1 MAPLGD
7 RRRAVIVLVGA
18 LVGRW
23 WVLLVPV
30 AGAIVYGIALLDR
43 RRPGRLGADRL
54 RVRDRVRRG
63 RDRVPARGRRG
74 AAKAADVRRRALAA
88 GLAGSV
94 VSAFPSTLWTLI
106 RRGDVLEGGRA
117 LGLVLLPNERRTVVL
132 LVAGA
137 PVHLA
142 LSVGWAY
149 VLAAVLPPR
158 AEPLYGAAG
167 GAGDRGARPGGPRPA
182 VPADPRASAG
192 PPVGR
197 SRGVRAHGRSR
208 ASSHSASG
216 PSASSRWRSSMTG
229 PSASATPT

>member
-1 MAPLGD
+1 
-7 RRRAVIVLVGA
+7 
-18 LVGRW
+18 
-23 WVLLVPV
+23 
-30 AGAIVYGIALLDR
+30 
-43 RRPGRLGADRL
+43 
-54 RVRDRVRRG
+54 
-63 RDRVPARGRRG
+63 
-74 AAKAADVRRRALAA
+74 VRRRALIA

-117 LGLVLLPNERRTVVL
+117 LGVVLLPNERRTVVL

-167 GAGDRGARPGGPRPA
+167 GLAIAALDLAVLGRLFPPIQALPQGRQWADHVAFGITVGAVLQATRPADRPPAPGGAPR
-182 VPADPRASAG
+182 
-192 PPVGR
+192 
-197 SRGVRAHGRSR
+197 
-208 ASSHSASG
+208 
-216 PSASSRWRSSMTG
+216 
-229 PSASATPT
+229 